1 MQPPEDPPTNPDG
14 FPPVPPRK
22 QHHWY
27 RPRNIAIG
35 TGALLVGII
44 VAGVATGSGDSTSSP
59 PPHNF
64 NTPASVATSASP
76 TPSADI
82 NGVTCVPSTM
92 VDGYCPTDTPATDT
106 PTPEVTVTSS
116 DEQIVFKVWGSGQ
129 PSIQYG
135 TDSDNRDGGGHV
147 GILGEGNY
155 LPWSAH
161 LKFHDSAL
169 YYYVTAQLEGS
180 GDIKC
185 ALVAKVTDHY
195 SDGTQQSKTEK
206 VASGHASGGYNIC
219 TAESS

>member
-1 MQPPEDPPTNPDG
+1 MQPPQEPPATPPEG
-14 FPPVPPRK
+14 FPPIQPK
-22 QHHWY
+22 KNHHWY
-27 RPRNIAIG
+27 RPRNVAIG

-44 VAGVATGSGDSTSSP
+44 VAGVATGSGNDPASQSP
-59 PPHNF
+59 PPHNY
-64 NTPASVATSASP
+64 NTPAVTATTQAP
-76 TPSADI
+76 L
-82 NGVTCVPSTM
+82 
-92 VDGYCPTDTPATDT
+92 PADT
-106 PTPEVTVTSS
+106 PTPEVTVTRS

-147 GILGEGNY
+147 GFLGEGNY
-155 LPWSAH
+155 LPWSDH

-185 ALVAKVTDHY
+185 ALVAKVTDYY
-195 SDGTQQSKTEK
+195 SDGTHQTQTER

-219 TAESS
+219 QAESS